1 MRTWFGMRGFA
12 AGVACACVMSG
23 CADYSSSAHPQASSQ
38 APIQYIA
45 QWGAKG
51 DGPGQLDEPA
61 SIATDLMGNVYIADG
76 GSEFIHKF
84 DPEGTPLL
92 AFQEGGLK
100 HPQWIALDRGGAMY
114 ASDPSKSAVYIFLPN
129 GDRWR
134 ILHLRTRPNKEN
146 ELSVG
151 VAADGIIHVFDP
163 IANTVF
169 SFTRNMRLT
178 HKWQPAEG
186 AAGAMGHLGPLA
198 MGPDGFLYIA
208 DSAAGKILRFDTE
221 GRFDLAYGI
230 PNPDGSLRR
239 LSRNF
244 AVSSND
250 VFAMDADG
258 VTLHVWSTT
267 DAKPKMDVDLS
278 KELGQQPRVPPSL
291 AFSPRGELLVLDAP
305 QDRVLRY
312 HINF

>member
-1 MRTWFGMRGFA
+1 MRTWDRFRGLA
-12 AGVACACVMSG
+12 AVLVSVCALGG
-23 CADYSSSAHPQASSQ
+23 CAEFTSSANPQASSQ
-38 APIQYIA
+38 QPIQYVA

-61 SIATDLMGNVYIADG
+61 SIATDLMGNVYIADS

-84 DPEGTPLL
+84 GPDGTPLL

-100 HPQWIALDRGGAMY
+100 HPQWIALDHGGAMY
-114 ASDPSKSAVYIFLPN
+114 ASDPSKSVVYIFLPN

-151 VAADGIIHVFDP
+151 VGADGTIHVFDP
-163 IANTVF
+163 ISNTVF
-169 SFTRNMRLT
+169 SFTSNMRLI

-186 AAGAMGHLGPLA
+186 SVNAMGHLGPLA
-198 MGPDGFLYIA
+198 AGPDGFLYIA
-208 DSAAGKILRFDTE
+208 DSAAGKILRFSPE
-221 GRFDLAYGI
+221 GRFDTAYGI

-244 AVSSND
+244 AVSGND

-258 VTLHVWSTT
+258 VTLHVWST
-267 DAKPKMDVDLS
+267 DGKPKIEADLS
-278 KELGQQPRVPPSL
+278 KELGQQPHIPPAL
-291 AFSPRGELLVLDAP
+291 AFSPRSELLVLDAP

-312 HINF
+312 HVNF